1 MSSNKKPD
9 WFKGKWRKK
18 GGSVKSYKDGKD
30 YKLSSSQL
38 SVFDEMSGLW
48 ILIQMSEK
56 ENNDA
61 LINLKEVFNQCVLWW
76 ILNNQ
81 DLMKKLFTSEQL
93 NVGKDIQPTLPNAN
107 DINYFDRILSLRQEK
122 GLRTDDI
129 IKNKIEDTADYSFN
143 DDDIIEDLG
152 FKELELTLSELK
164 RCSTESIYN
173 QCKAFSNRNNDS
185 MQGLNFSAYCNLMG
199 LDFEGEEVYSKFLKN
214 YAFYDKTSIAL
225 NYRKARDIAKYNNCK
240 MLMIFCNW
248 KYKVAE
254 YCATKSH
261 HSSDISISFAYTPK
275 IEKNYEINYEGIPNT
290 RKANI
295 IMGVLLFIAVLLLL
309 LKNI

>member
-38 SVFDEMSGLW
+38 SVFDEMSSLW

-76 ILNNQ
+76 VLNDQ
-81 DLMKKLFTSEQL
+81 VLMKKLFTWEQL
-93 NVGKDIQPTLPNAN
+93 NVDKDIQPTLPNAN
-107 DINYFDRILSLRQEK
+107 DINYFDRILSVRQEG

-152 FKELELTLSELK
+152 FKELKLTLSELK
-164 RCSTESIYN
+164 KCSTESIYN
-173 QCKAFSNRNNDS
+173 QCKAVSERNNDS

-199 LDFEGEEVYSKFLKN
+199 LDFEGEQMYSKFLKN
-214 YAFYDKTSIAL
+214 YAFYDIESIAL
-225 NYRKARDIAKYNNCK
+225 NYRKARDIAKFNNCR

-254 YCATKSH
+254 YCAAKSH
-261 HSSDISISFAYTPK
+261 PPSYMSVSFTHNPK
-275 IEKNYEINYEGIPNT
+275 IETNYKIKYYGNT
-290 RKANI
+290 RKVNI
-295 IMGVLLFIAVLLLL
+295 ILGVLLFIVILLIL
-309 LKNI
+309 LKNIL